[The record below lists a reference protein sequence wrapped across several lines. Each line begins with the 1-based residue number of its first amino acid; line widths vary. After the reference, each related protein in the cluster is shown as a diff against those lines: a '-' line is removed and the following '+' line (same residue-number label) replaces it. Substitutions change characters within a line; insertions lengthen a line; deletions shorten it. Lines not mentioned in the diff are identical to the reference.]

1 MTDIG
6 EYNERLV
13 LHTIRSSPEG
23 IGQSDVV
30 RRSGLSRQA
39 VSLITRRLIAE
50 GMIEQAGRRV
60 SGPGKPHTLL
70 RVVADAR
77 LTIGVHL
84 DPAHITVVVCD
95 LAARP
100 VARATLDPPTDDPQ
114 ADIARIASKID
125 GLALSLGAAAPPSR
139 PTTADADIGAA
150 DDAAD
155 AAAGGAAGTTGAL
168 GAVGAEGGA
177 GAPSP
182 EGAEGTTDS
191 AGGLATRR
199 RLLGIGIAAP
209 AGLDATA
216 GILRDPPWMPG
227 WRDIPIVEELSAA
240 TGLPAVL
247 GKDTNAAL
255 TGEIWS
261 RHLESSQTVLYMYVG
276 HGVGSAISAN
286 GAVHRGGTTQAGEIG
301 HLPIGRG
308 DDACNCGRY
317 GCLCL
322 YTDAPVL
329 VRSAQQAG
337 VPVPDEAGM
346 TAAIDALAA
355 EAERGSEPAQEI
367 IAGHG
372 RALGEA
378 IRILAGI
385 HDPQRVIIGGPT
397 WPALRALAERPAHEQ
412 VSQWLQGA
420 HATMESSHLGDDIG
434 AIGAACLFLDQE
446 LAPGSSTA
454 GSL

>member
-114 ADIARIASKID
+114 ADISRIAAKID
-125 GLALSLGAAAPPSR
+125 GLTLSLGAAAAPSR
-139 PTTADADIGAA
+139 PAGADADL
-150 DDAAD
+150 
-155 AAAGGAAGTTGAL
+155 AAGGDVAGGGSAGTAGGRGPTGPEAREDAL
-168 GAVGAEGGA
+168 SGVGAEGPPGA
-177 GAPSP
+177 A
-182 EGAEGTTDS
+182 D
-191 AGGLATRR
+191 GLATRR

-276 HGVGSAISAN
+276 HGVGSAVSAN

-322 YTDAPVL
+322 YTDAQVL

-378 IRILAGI
+378 IRILAGV
-385 HDPQRVIIGGPT
+385 HDPQRIIIGGPT

-412 VSQWLQGA
+412 VSQWLEGA

>member
-114 ADIARIASKID
+114 ADISRIAAKID
-125 GLALSLGAAAPPSR
+125 GLTLSLGAAAAPSR
-139 PTTADADIGAA
+139 PAGADADLAAGGDVAGGGSAGTAGGRGPTGPEAREDALSGAGAEGPPGAA
-150 DDAAD
+150 D
-155 AAAGGAAGTTGAL
+155 
-168 GAVGAEGGA
+168 
-177 GAPSP
+177 
-182 EGAEGTTDS
+182 
-191 AGGLATRR
+191 GLATRR

-261 RHLESSQTVLYMYVG
+261 RHLESTQTVLYMYVG
-276 HGVGSAISAN
+276 HGVGSAVSAN

-329 VRSAQQAG
+329 VRSARQAG

-367 IAGHG
+367 LAGHG

-385 HDPQRVIIGGPT
+385 HDPQRIIIGGPT
-397 WPALRALAERPAHEQ
+397 WPALRALAEQPAHAQ
-412 VSQWLQGA
+412 VSQWLEGA

-446 LAPGSSTA
+446 LAPGSSTN

>member
-1 MTDIG
+1 MRGSSMTDIG
-6 EYNERLV
+6 EFNEKLV
-13 LHTIRSSPEG
+13 LQTIRSAPEG

-30 RRSGLSRQA
+30 RRSHLSRQA
-39 VSLITRRLIAE
+39 VSLITRRLL
-50 GMIEQAGRRV
+50 GDGLIEQAGRRI

-77 LTIGVHL
+77 LAIGVHL

-100 VARATLDPPTDDPQ
+100 VARATLEPPTEDPQ
-114 ADIARIASKID
+114 ADIARIADAI
-125 GLALSLGAAAPPSR
+125 GALTRSLGARPSEPVEDPAER
-139 PTTADADIGAA
+139 HERSEAQEALP
-150 DDAAD
+150 
-155 AAAGGAAGTTGAL
+155 AG
-168 GAVGAEGGA
+168 
-177 GAPSP
+177 
-182 EGAEGTTDS
+182 
-191 AGGLATRR
+191 R

-209 AGLDATA
+209 AGLDAEA

-227 WRDIPIVEELSAA
+227 WRDVPVVDALSAA
-240 TGLPAVL
+240 TGLPAML
-247 GKDTNAAL
+247 DKDTNAAL

-261 RHLESSQTVLYMYVG
+261 RHLDASQTVLYLYVG

-329 VRSAQQAG
+329 VRSARQAG

-367 IAGHG
+367 LAGHG

-385 HDPQRVIIGGPT
+385 HDPQRIIIGGPT
-397 WPALRALAERPAHEQ
+397 WPALRALAEQPAHAQ
-412 VSQWLQGA
+412 VSQWLEGA

-446 LAPGSSTA
+446 LAPGSSTN

>member
-100 VARATLDPPTDDPQ
+100 VARATLDPPTDDPH
-114 ADIARIASKID
+114 ADISRIAAKID
-125 GLALSLGAAAPPSR
+125 GLTLSLGAAAAPSR
-139 PTTADADIGAA
+139 PAGADADLAAGGDVAGGGSAGTAGGRGPTGPEAREDALSGAGAEGQPGAA
-150 DDAAD
+150 D
-155 AAAGGAAGTTGAL
+155 
-168 GAVGAEGGA
+168 
-177 GAPSP
+177 
-182 EGAEGTTDS
+182 
-191 AGGLATRR
+191 GLATRR

-397 WPALRALAERPAHEQ
+397 WPALRALAEQPAHAQ
-412 VSQWLQGA
+412 VSQWLEGA

>member
-114 ADIARIASKID
+114 ADISRIAAKID
-125 GLALSLGAAAPPSR
+125 GLTLSLGAAAAPSR
-139 PTTADADIGAA
+139 PAGADADL
-150 DDAAD
+150 
-155 AAAGGAAGTTGAL
+155 AAGGDVAGGGSAGTGGGRGPTGPEAREDAL
-168 GAVGAEGGA
+168 SGVGAEGPPGA
-177 GAPSP
+177 A
-182 EGAEGTTDS
+182 D
-191 AGGLATRR
+191 GLATRR

-261 RHLESSQTVLYMYVG
+261 RHLESTQTVLYMYVG
-276 HGVGSAISAN
+276 HGVGSAVSSN

-337 VPVPDEAGM
+337 VPVRDAAGM

-378 IRILAGI
+378 IRILAGV
-385 HDPQRVIIGGPT
+385 HDPQRIIIGGPT

>member
-6 EYNERLV
+6 EFNEKLV
-13 LHTIRSSPEG
+13 LQTIRSAPEG

-30 RRSGLSRQA
+30 RRSHLSRQA
-39 VSLITRRLIAE
+39 VSLITRRLL
-50 GMIEQAGRRV
+50 GDGLIEQAGRRI

-77 LTIGVHL
+77 LAIGVHL

-100 VARATLDPPTDDPQ
+100 VARATLEPPTEDPQ
-114 ADIARIASKID
+114 ADIARIADAI
-125 GLALSLGAAAPPSR
+125 GALTRSLGARPSEPVEDPAER
-139 PTTADADIGAA
+139 HERSEAQEALP
-150 DDAAD
+150 
-155 AAAGGAAGTTGAL
+155 AG
-168 GAVGAEGGA
+168 
-177 GAPSP
+177 
-182 EGAEGTTDS
+182 
-191 AGGLATRR
+191 R

-209 AGLDATA
+209 AGLDAEA

-227 WRDIPIVEELSAA
+227 WRDVPVVDALSAA
-240 TGLPAVL
+240 TGLPAML
-247 GKDTNAAL
+247 DKDTNAAL

-261 RHLESSQTVLYMYVG
+261 RHLDASQTVLYLYVG

-329 VRSAQQAG
+329 VRSARQAG

-367 IAGHG
+367 LAGHG

-385 HDPQRVIIGGPT
+385 HDPQRIIIGGPT
-397 WPALRALAERPAHEQ
+397 WPALRALAEQPAHAQ
-412 VSQWLQGA
+412 VSQWLEGA

-446 LAPGSSTA
+446 LAPGSSTN

>member
-114 ADIARIASKID
+114 ADISRIAAKID
-125 GLALSLGAAAPPSR
+125 GLTLSLGAAAAPSR
-139 PTTADADIGAA
+139 PAGADADLAAGRDVAGGGSAGTAGGRGPTGPEAREDALSGAGAEGPPGAA
-150 DDAAD
+150 D
-155 AAAGGAAGTTGAL
+155 
-168 GAVGAEGGA
+168 
-177 GAPSP
+177 
-182 EGAEGTTDS
+182 
-191 AGGLATRR
+191 GLATRR

-261 RHLESSQTVLYMYVG
+261 RHLESTQTVLYMYVG
-276 HGVGSAISAN
+276 HGVGSAVSAN

-337 VPVPDEAGM
+337 VPVRDAAGM

-378 IRILAGI
+378 IRILAGV
-385 HDPQRVIIGGPT
+385 HDPQRIIIGGPT

>member
-114 ADIARIASKID
+114 ADISRIAAKID
-125 GLALSLGAAAPPSR
+125 GLTLSLGAAAAPSR
-139 PTTADADIGAA
+139 PAGADADLAAGRDVAGGGSAGTAGGRGPTGPEAREDALSGAGAEGPSGAA
-150 DDAAD
+150 D
-155 AAAGGAAGTTGAL
+155 
-168 GAVGAEGGA
+168 
-177 GAPSP
+177 
-182 EGAEGTTDS
+182 
-191 AGGLATRR
+191 GLATRR

-261 RHLESSQTVLYMYVG
+261 RHLESTQTVLYMYVG
-276 HGVGSAISAN
+276 HGVGSAVSAN

-337 VPVPDEAGM
+337 VPVRDAAGM

-378 IRILAGI
+378 IRILAGV
-385 HDPQRVIIGGPT
+385 HDPQRIIIGGPT

>member
-114 ADIARIASKID
+114 ADISRIAAKID
-125 GLALSLGAAAPPSR
+125 GLTLSLGAAAAPSR
-139 PTTADADIGAA
+139 PAGADADL
-150 DDAAD
+150 
-155 AAAGGAAGTTGAL
+155 AAGGDVAGGGSAGTGGGRGPTGPEAREDAL
-168 GAVGAEGGA
+168 SGVGAEGPPGA
-177 GAPSP
+177 A
-182 EGAEGTTDS
+182 D
-191 AGGLATRR
+191 GLATRR

-209 AGLDATA
+209 AGLDVTA

-261 RHLESSQTVLYMYVG
+261 RHLESTQTVLYMYVG
-276 HGVGSAISAN
+276 HGVGSAVSAN

-337 VPVPDEAGM
+337 VPVRDAAGM

-378 IRILAGI
+378 IRILAGV
-385 HDPQRVIIGGPT
+385 HDPQRIIIGGPT